1 MSERTL
7 TERLDGLAG
16 WQMRAD
22 DRATIDE
29 AIAELD
35 GAAVELNLRDMRISE
50 LESTNA
56 RLVEER
62 DALHKAL
69 DLVLMLTYRDVREL
83 NAYGTAI
90 KALLPGYRAG
100 LGITVAFADDVKK
113 ALASAGERRDG

>member
-16 WQMRAD
+16 WQMHAD

-56 RLVEER
+56 RLVG
-62 DALHKAL
+62 ALAEVRQAL
-69 DLVLMLTYRDVREL
+69 ESSAARLRCE
-83 NAYGTAI
+83 
-90 KALLPGYRAG
+90 
-100 LGITVAFADDVKK
+100 ADDEESIGHMNTADDIRAIADTFTRVARIAKK
-113 ALASAGERRDG
+113 ALAHAGGEKPAS